1 MREGGS
7 GWTGVCWRVISEGC
21 GWSRAGWLGGADA
34 PKVGGQCGPEREPKA
49 SAREGNERR
58 VNRAGGGPVLA
69 LSIFSPGGFFGTIG
83 LRTFPYSTLRS
94 AGDWFSGL
102 FLKNFIISDVATFR
116 CRYRSWRA
124 IRAVRPFVFPARNG
138 IWRHRCEWC
147 KKIWKSGISPYL
159 CDVGRATRSA
169 GAVLFFLRFIPPF
182 PRLRCVPG
190 RLSKPLGLTAGLFA

>member
-1 MREGGS
+1 MRASGRVTRKCMHVMRVRAWGCARVRVRMREGGS

-21 GWSRAGWLGGADA
+21 GWRIGVSVGIRLAGWLGGADA

-94 AGDWFSGL
+94 AGDWFSGP
-102 FLKNFIISDVATFR
+102 V
-116 CRYRSWRA
+116 
-124 IRAVRPFVFPARNG
+124 P
-138 IWRHRCEWC
+138 
-147 KKIWKSGISPYL
+147 KKLYYL
-159 CDVGRATRSA
+159 
-169 GAVLFFLRFIPPF
+169 
-182 PRLRCVPG
+182 
-190 RLSKPLGLTAGLFA
+190 